1 MWVLWPGV
9 LGTRV
14 CFFISSGLRYP
25 SLPWIVM
32 QVYLVLDC
40 ISALPTLFK
49 VATSLHLAV
58 KNLFFKSS
66 VVFWVIYTGVD
77 AILLCLGGG
86 ELRIFL
92 LCHLPWKSEILV
104 FISEGC
110 IGQDNTIFFLLFKN
124 HIHFFLMCFQ
134 YFKKKKLY
142 LTIDLTLIELQDQIL
157 IESNFRQTLDT
168 QKVLQPS
175 W

>member
-1 MWVLWPGV
+1 MSPQGYLLFSFFKGRNSVSHCPLDSPRAGLFGFQSQMLWGFVFSMWVLWPGV

-110 IGQDNTIFFLLFKN
+110 IG
-124 HIHFFLMCFQ
+124 
-134 YFKKKKLY
+134 
-142 LTIDLTLIELQDQIL
+142 
-157 IESNFRQTLDT
+157 
-168 QKVLQPS
+168 
-175 W
+175 